1 MVRISLFALAA
12 WSVMACEPLATSWV
26 GEESFPIDR
35 AETIEVG
42 EENPQRLKVMTWN
55 VKFGG
60 ARINFYWDYWGDR
73 VHMTSAE
80 VQANMDEVNALIR
93 QTEVDILLAQ
103 EVDRNSKRAAYLDQV
118 QYILDHTQM
127 NYAAFVPVWKV
138 RFLAS
143 EGYGADVVSGGEH
156 QHRRGVVAAA
166 QPPTQLHTA
175 EVRQGPVQ

>member
-1 MVRISLFALAA
+1 
-12 WSVMACEPLATSWV
+12 MACEPLATSWV
-26 GEESFPIDR
+26 GEEKFPIDR

-93 QTEVDILLAQ
+93 QTGGGHSPCTGSGSKLEAYSLL
-103 EVDRNSKRAAYLDQV
+103 
-118 QYILDHTQM
+118 
-127 NYAAFVPVWKV
+127 
-138 RFLAS
+138 
-143 EGYGADVVSGGEH
+143 GSGSVH
-156 QHRRGVVAAA
+156 S
-166 QPPTQLHTA
+166 
-175 EVRQGPVQ
+175 